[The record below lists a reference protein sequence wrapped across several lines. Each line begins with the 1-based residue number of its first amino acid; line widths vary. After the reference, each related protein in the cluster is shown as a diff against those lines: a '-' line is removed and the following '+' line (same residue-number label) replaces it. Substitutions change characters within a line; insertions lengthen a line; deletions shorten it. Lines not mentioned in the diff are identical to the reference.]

1 MARSTDRVDEGVT
14 QEWTYRKGAAM
25 SYENDV
31 INDDKELLTLLL
43 AADAVDV
50 GVLVDFLTDSGS
62 GRLAMSSNVKH
73 ALISAKQKA
82 KYSRDTLLLLIREL
96 ELFGGNSIANVVRR
110 TGVPYAEIVRDVAK
124 YVHAEVTGNEPIEVL
139 ELKILQRLVTKLW
152 EKMTEQERA
161 AFAGKVH
168 ADNDVV
174 DVGLAA
180 ILSAIGS
187 GGLSAA
193 RAGMGGVAAVAPL
206 LAEGAFTAGAVTVG
220 GRAATALL
228 GVVGIAIASAAGVHL
243 AAKEAYRVTLPCVA
257 QIAYIRQKHRGAAE
271 AC

>member
-1 MARSTDRVDEGVT
+1 M
-14 QEWTYRKGAAM
+14 KGAAM

-31 INDDKELLTLLL
+31 INGDKELLTLLS

-50 GVLVDFLTDSGS
+50 GALVDFLTDFGS
-62 GRLAMSSNVKH
+62 GRLAMSSDVQQV
-73 ALISAKQKA
+73 LLSAKQKA

-96 ELFGGNSIANVVRR
+96 QLFGGNSVANLVRR

-124 YVHAEVTGNEPIEVL
+124 YVHAEVTGKEAIEVL
-139 ELKILQRLVTKLW
+139 ELKILQKLVTKLW

-161 AFAGKVH
+161 EFAGKVH
-168 ADNDVV
+168 ADNGVI

-180 ILSAIGS
+180 VLSAIGS
-187 GGLSAA
+187 GGLGAA
-193 RAGMGGVAAVAPL
+193 RAGVMGVAAVAPL
-206 LAEGAFTAGAVTVG
+206 LAEGAFTAGAVAVG

-228 GVVGIAIASAAGVHL
+228 GVVGIAIASAAGVHM

-257 QIAYIRQKHRGAAE
+257 QIAYIRQKHRGAAD
-271 AC
+271 AR